1 MKKLVCLL
9 IFKVLLANDY
19 DLGFEI
25 FKNIDFTKE
34 PIEYEND
41 LKQVY
46 NLWSKACKNKNMQA
60 CYDLGFLYESGIGT
74 KQNYTKA
81 INLYTKACENN
92 LYEACYAVG
101 FMNAYGI
108 RTQQNK
114 KKAIKFYT
122 KSCNH
127 NYAVGCYFLSFLYKD
142 KKAKE
147 YLKKACDL
155 GDERAC
161 KSIENLKN

>member
-34 PIEYEND
+34 PIKYEND

-60 CYDLGFLYESGIGT
+60 CY
-74 KQNYTKA
+74 
-81 INLYTKACENN
+81 
-92 LYEACYAVG
+92 AVG

-108 RTQQNK
+108 GTQQNK

-161 KSIENLKN
+161 TSIENLKD